1 MSHITPELASGAI
14 KAFLAS
20 QYEKKTET
28 EQKQLVK
35 AVESNDHEKV
45 TELKETLAEAKDKY
59 SVANWI
65 PDAATRMAKQ
75 LKFGTHISKGVHPM
89 SRGDNISF
97 VKTDDLSVTLIGTH
111 SIESNYIDAN
121 SSAAALPLAAF
132 FDFEI
137 DDTTKIRD
145 LILVDNTDF
154 VASLAGDQ
162 SLAKTYQQNFKAA
175 LQNVITEPVTDER
188 NKQLL
193 WVTNAYQGEDIDE
206 LNYINI
212 IPLYPS
218 VLTHEMYQR
227 INQLKFSDENKA
239 ARDNR
244 FKKTADQQPYISL
257 NNLATVQL
265 GGTKSQN
272 VGRLNNFQSGR
283 NYLLPSLPPILNLAD
298 STFKPSKFANTIF
311 AKSLANKV
319 NPILQDIFY
328 VVKSAKNT
336 VDIRDARKEAM
347 DEILKRIFEFA
358 NYMRNDL
365 PAGWTKDSELDECE
379 QFWLDPKRAELPD
392 EEEWS
397 ARREQTEWHKET
409 IHRFARWMNTLLQEK
424 FKDIRTEIADPEH
437 NQWEQDIDAMKRLYE
452 RAGKGVFL

>member
-1 MSHITPELASGAI
+1 MSDINQKLASGAI

-97 VKTDDLSVTLIGTH
+97 DKTDDLSVTLIGTH

>member
-1 MSHITPELASGAI
+1 MSDINQKLASGAI

-97 VKTDDLSVTLIGTH
+97 DKTDDLSVTLIGTH

-206 LNYINI
+206 LNYIN
-212 IPLYPS
+212 
-218 VLTHEMYQR
+218 QR

-311 AKSLANKV
+311 AKSLANKF

>member
-97 VKTDDLSVTLIGTH
+97 DKTDDLSVTLIGTH

-193 WVTNAYQGEDIDE
+193 WVTNSYQGEDIDE

>member
-97 VKTDDLSVTLIGTH
+97 DKTDDLSVTLIGTH

-212 IPLYPS
+212 IPLCPS

>member
-28 EQKQLVK
+28 EQKQLAK
-35 AVESNDHEKV
+35 AIESNDHEKV
-45 TELKETLAEAKDKY
+45 TELKESLIDVKEKY

-75 LKFGTHISKGVHPM
+75 LNFGTHISKGVHPDAK
-89 SRGDNISF
+89 GDNVSF
-97 VKTDDLSVTLIGTH
+97 KSINNLPETLVGTH
-111 SIESNYIDAN
+111 SIDSGYIDAN
-121 SSAAALPLAAF
+121 GNAAALPVAAF
-132 FDFEI
+132 FDFKVDE
-137 DDTTKIRD
+137 TTKIRD
-145 LILVDNTDF
+145 LILADNADF
-154 VASLAGDQ
+154 IASLSRDQ
-162 SLAKTYQQNFKAA
+162 IIATTYHQAFKSAIQNA
-175 LQNVITEPVTDER
+175 ITEPTTHER
-188 NKQLL
+188 NKQTL
-193 WVTNAYQGEDIDE
+193 WVTNAYQDEDNTHLD
-206 LNYINI
+206 YINI
-212 IPLYPS
+212 VPLYPS
-218 VLTHEMYQR
+218 VLTHEVYQR
-227 INQLKFSDENKA
+227 INHLKFSEENKA

-244 FKKTADQQPYISL
+244 FSKTLEQQPYVSL

-265 GGTKSQN
+265 GGTKPQN
-272 VGRLNNFQSGR
+272 VSLLMSKQGGR
-283 NYLLPSLPPILNLAD
+283 NYLLPSLPPILSLAD
-298 STFKPSKFANTIF
+298 STFKPSKFASTIF

-319 NPILQDIFY
+319 NPIIQDIFY
-328 VVKSAKNT
+328 VVKSAKNN

-347 DEILKRIFEFA
+347 DEILKSIFEFA

-392 EEEWS
+392 EEEWIT
-397 ARREQTEWHKET
+397 RREQIEWNKEI

-424 FKDIRTEIADPEH
+424 FKDIRTDIADPEH
-437 NQWEQDIDAMKRLYE
+437 NQWERDIQAMKSLYE